1 MKESELSET
10 NLFIE
15 LSLLQ
20 PNWFSA
26 LVSKAQFKP
35 TVKLNRLE
43 DLIDNL
49 KTLSLKDPNTTAC
62 VKNWVHRS
70 RGFLHWHT
78 LFRANWHYN
87 KNPDKEF
94 IIFRD
99 MNKVQSRK
107 TSLRN
112 VKFENDVHVS
122 VKHIG
127 GDIKVMREL
136 HDKKELEKDVGALSS
151 LTPVNISLLLI
162 SDSKK
167 QMDNENTSSF
177 TDGKEGFIIP
187 INNCII

>member
-1 MKESELSET
+1 
-10 NLFIE
+10 
-15 LSLLQ
+15 
-20 PNWFSA
+20 
-26 LVSKAQFKP
+26 
-35 TVKLNRLE
+35 
-43 DLIDNL
+43 
-49 KTLSLKDPNTTAC
+49 
-62 VKNWVHRS
+62 
-70 RGFLHWHT
+70 
-78 LFRANWHYN
+78 
-87 KNPDKEF
+87 
-94 IIFRD
+94 
-99 MNKVQSRK
+99 MNKVQSKK

-187 INNCII
+187 TNNCII